1 MKDFLDNFAAVVG
14 AATLA
19 LLLFAVCH
27 EYGYFSVIGNQFQSF
42 VSTTDYFSNAT
53 QWALA
58 TAFSLW
64 AWLDW
69 KAVFGGKEYMQSM
82 IKDWWTFAPIL
93 SSFSAGIFRRSAK

>member
-27 EYGYFSVIGNQFQSF
+27 EYGYFSVIGNYFQPF

-53 QWALA
+53 QW
-58 TAFSLW
+58 
-64 AWLDW
+64 
-69 KAVFGGKEYMQSM
+69 G
-82 IKDWWTFAPIL
+82 
-93 SSFSAGIFRRSAK
+93 GIFFVGVGLLESGVRRQGIHAAYEQGLADLAVSISYRSLVRA